1 MIPTL
6 RLPIRIPRLAGP
18 VALLAPALLLGADR
32 PALAQQVGQTV
43 QARQD
48 AQARQAEE
56 EAVLSVVQR
65 LFDAMR
71 AADSAAVRAAFHPD
85 AVLIGTENPQ
95 GEASV
100 SIRPID
106 RFVRAVGGATGEW
119 DERWWDWRVRIDEN
133 LASVWTEYAFYLDG
147 EFSHCGV
154 DAFLLGRDGTEW
166 KIVSL
171 ADTRRRERC
180 EDPPADAR

>member
-18 VALLAPALLLGADR
+18 ATLLALALLASADR
-32 PALAQQVGQTV
+32 PALAQQQPV

-71 AADSAAVRAAFHPD
+71 VADSAAVRAVFHPD
-85 AVLIGTENPQ
+85 AVLIGTEDPQ

-100 SIRPID
+100 SIRPIA

-119 DERWWDWRVRIDEN
+119 DERWWEWRVRIDQN

-166 KIVSL
+166 RIVSL
-171 ADTRRRERC
+171 ADTRRREGC